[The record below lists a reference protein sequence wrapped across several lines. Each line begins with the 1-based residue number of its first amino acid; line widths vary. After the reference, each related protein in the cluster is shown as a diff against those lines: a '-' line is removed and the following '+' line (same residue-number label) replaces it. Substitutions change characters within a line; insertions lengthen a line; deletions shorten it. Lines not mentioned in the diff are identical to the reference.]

1 MPLCSAR
8 LAPAAAACTRL
19 CSAKRLVARPRRPES
34 VAPGRS
40 PQFGAPVALRAAH
53 SSTRAALASPPA
65 SVPPRS
71 ARARRR
77 RAQAYVGTFLRRAAP
92 AVDAAPGAS
101 EAVGAAP
108 AAAPAAPPDGAA
120 AEASAGAEAG
130 AGPAAAAAAAED
142 PAAGLYEV
150 GTFCQVEMMAETEF
164 GAQLLLQGH
173 RRLRRTRTAGAVRR
187 PRRPPALL
195 GMRDIA
201 SRCAAVLMLL
211 FVVVS

>member
-1 MPLCSAR
+1 
-8 LAPAAAACTRL
+8 
-19 CSAKRLVARPRRPES
+19 
-34 VAPGRS
+34 
-40 PQFGAPVALRAAH
+40 
-53 SSTRAALASPPA
+53 
-65 SVPPRS
+65 VPPRS

-187 PRRPPALL
+187 PRRPPALG